1 MPQFLFLVKKR
12 KKEKKIQ
19 NVKFLKIYGKVNL
32 NNLNTK
38 ILFNY
43 FQVNLKLFTRLFE
56 GRDGERNV
64 EQVSNE
70 NIKQVS
76 NSARER
82 FRKRRNAF
90 LARVTISESA

>member
-1 MPQFLFLVKKR
+1 MAQFLFLVKKK
-12 KKEKKIQ
+12 KKEKKIR
-19 NVKFLKIYGKVNL
+19 NVKFLKIYRKVNL

-76 NSARER
+76 NSARKR

>member
-12 KKEKKIQ
+12 KKEKKIR
-19 NVKFLKIYGKVNL
+19 NVKFLKIYRKVNL

-64 EQVSNE
+64 EQATKILSKSLTPQE
-70 NIKQVS
+70 NDS
-76 NSARER
+76 GRDETHFSRG
-82 FRKRRNAF
+82 
-90 LARVTISESA
+90 